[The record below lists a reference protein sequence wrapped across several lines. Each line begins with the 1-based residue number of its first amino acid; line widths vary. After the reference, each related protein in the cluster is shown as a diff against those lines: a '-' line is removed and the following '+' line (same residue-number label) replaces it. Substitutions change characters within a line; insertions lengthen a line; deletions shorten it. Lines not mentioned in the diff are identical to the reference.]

1 MSGSTT
7 NRRRGFRRLV
17 LLAPMGVIP
26 AMMFDASVSA
36 GQEDMVDLCHA
47 TASESNPFVA
57 ITVAPAAAFNGHLG
71 AGHQNGEDIIQP
83 FEYQGQMY
91 SQNWDEAGMAIF
103 ENGCV
108 VPASTTAAP
117 TTAAPPTTAP
127 PTTTPPTTM
136 APPTTVA
143 GSTTTTGDSTSTS
156 ATPTTGDAP
165 ATTAGPTTTRP
176 STLPA
181 TGGGPDSNVV
191 GVAVLLVLG
200 GGVALAAARRRTA

>member
-1 MSGSTT
+1 
-7 NRRRGFRRLV
+7 
-17 LLAPMGVIP
+17 MGVIP

-108 VPASTTAAP
+108 VPASTTTAAP

-181 TGGGPDSNVV
+181 TGGGPDSNVI